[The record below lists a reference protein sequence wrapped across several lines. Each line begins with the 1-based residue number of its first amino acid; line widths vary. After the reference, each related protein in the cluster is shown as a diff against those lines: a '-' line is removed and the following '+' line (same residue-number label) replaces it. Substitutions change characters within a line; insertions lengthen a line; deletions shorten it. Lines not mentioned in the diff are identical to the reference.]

1 MKKSFTQSLHDRL
14 RDVYNSEKEI
24 ETEVETV
31 QEDWMAVSEIA
42 PNLVSESPE
51 LSLFVDTEYD
61 WSARRNSY
69 SFEELELMQ
78 DWLNEQKS
86 KDEARIESDV
96 PRVMPE
102 QLNRLQKLAYNL
114 IKTNEE
120 EGVQSLMI
128 LMGTAGTGKSF
139 TIYAISTYLQN
150 RVKRGA
156 PTAKAALLIKGDTL
170 HALFNLPVSNKTT
183 YTPMSSSKLLQ
194 IQELFRGIDFIII
207 DEFSMI
213 DQPMFAYI
221 DQRCREIKQKFD
233 KYFGG
238 FSVVLAGNII
248 E

>member
-102 QLNRLQKLAYNL
+102 QLNRL
-114 IKTNEE
+114 
-120 EGVQSLMI
+120 
-128 LMGTAGTGKSF
+128 
-139 TIYAISTYLQN
+139 
-150 RVKRGA
+150 
-156 PTAKAALLIKGDTL
+156 
-170 HALFNLPVSNKTT
+170 
-183 YTPMSSSKLLQ
+183 
-194 IQELFRGIDFIII
+194 
-207 DEFSMI
+207 
-213 DQPMFAYI
+213 
-221 DQRCREIKQKFD
+221 
-233 KYFGG
+233 
-238 FSVVLAGNII
+238 
-248 E
+248 